1 MDSIWISRGQV
12 RLEDA
17 VVSQATNKR
26 LLADNENT
34 DSTNKSS
41 VDLIKK
47 KIKTF
52 LIFFFLRYDVHIDNF
67 DVSYGNK

>member
-1 MDSIWISRGQV
+1 MERISKPKKKTKNLILFSMDSIWISRGQV

-47 KIKTF
+47 KK
-52 LIFFFLRYDVHIDNF
+52 
-67 DVSYGNK
+67 